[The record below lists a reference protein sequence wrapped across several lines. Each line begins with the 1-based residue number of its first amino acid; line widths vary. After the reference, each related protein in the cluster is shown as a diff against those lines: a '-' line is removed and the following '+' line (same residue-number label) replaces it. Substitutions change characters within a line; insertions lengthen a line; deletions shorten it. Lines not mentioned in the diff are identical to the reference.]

1 MIYNDIILLIGSLFK
16 VCLLIIQNF
25 YSLKLNIIARLQEIE
40 SKLDN
45 LPKKPSKAK
54 ESQSVGVTQTPEP
67 RRLSLPGRFTSMP
80 DLAADGGF
88 PVGLEKLRNKCEAEG
103 TVEIESLG
111 PESGLSS
118 NCSTP
123 TLMEIKNLRKV

>member
-1 MIYNDIILLIGSLFK
+1 MIIIK
-16 VCLLIIQNF
+16 
-25 YSLKLNIIARLQEIE
+25 RLQEIE

-45 LPKKPSKAK
+45 LPKKSSQAK

-67 RRLSLPGRFTSMP
+67 RRLSLPGRFTSLP

-88 PVGLEKLRNKCEAEG
+88 APVLEKLRSKCEAEG
-103 TVEIESLG
+103 EGRVEIESLG

-123 TLMEIKNLRKV
+123 TLMEMKNLRKV

>member
-1 MIYNDIILLIGSLFK
+1 MIVSYNYIMFINKIIP
-16 VCLLIIQNF
+16 
-25 YSLKLNIIARLQEIE
+25 RLQEIE

-45 LPKKPSKAK
+45 LPKKPSQAK
-54 ESQSVGVTQTPEP
+54 ERRSVGATQTPEP

-80 DLAADGGF
+80 DLAGGGGF
-88 PVGLEKLRNKCEAEG
+88 PSGLEKLRTNSEAEAG
-103 TVEIESLG
+103 VEIESLG

-123 TLMEIKNLRKV
+123 TLMEIKNTRKVGE

>member
-16 VCLLIIQNF
+16 VCLLIIQNVNC
-25 YSLKLNIIARLQEIE
+25 LKVNIIARLQEIE

-80 DLAADGGF
+80 DLAADGGC
-88 PVGLEKLRNKCEAEG
+88 PVGLEKLSNKCEAEG
-103 TVEIESLG
+103 RVEIESLG

>member
-1 MIYNDIILLIGSLFK
+1 MFT
-16 VCLLIIQNF
+16 
-25 YSLKLNIIARLQEIE
+25 SLKYIIPRLQEIE

-45 LPKKPSKAK
+45 LPKKPSQRK
-54 ESQSVGVTQTPEP
+54 ENQSVGATQTPEP
-67 RRLSLPGRFTSMP
+67 RRLSLPGRFTSMS
-80 DLAADGGF
+80 DLAADEGF
-88 PVGLEKLRNKCEAEG
+88 QSGLEKLRTKCEAEAR
-103 TVEIESLG
+103 VEIESLG